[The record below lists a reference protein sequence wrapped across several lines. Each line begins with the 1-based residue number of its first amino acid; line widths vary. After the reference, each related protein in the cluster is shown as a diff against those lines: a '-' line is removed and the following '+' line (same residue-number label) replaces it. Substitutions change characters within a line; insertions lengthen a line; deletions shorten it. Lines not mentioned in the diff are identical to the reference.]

1 MWERETAI
9 RHSLTHP
16 RWLRSAAVQ
25 GFGFLR
31 TDSGEEFF
39 CHISN
44 VRLKTDNETLQ
55 EGDLMQ
61 FSTKTEYDGR
71 LQVRTVFG
79 ACVRSAQ
86 V

>member
-1 MWERETAI
+1 MPLS
-9 RHSLTHP
+9 HQ
-16 RWLRSAAVQ
+16 LRRLGSAAVQ

-44 VRLKTDNETLQ
+44 VKLKSDNETLQ

-71 LQVRTVFG
+71 LQVRTMVS
-79 ACVRSAQ
+79 ACVRCDQ
-86 V
+86 VTTLV

>member
-1 MWERETAI
+1 V
-9 RHSLTHP
+9 
-16 RWLRSAAVQ
+16 AAVQ
-25 GFGFLR
+25 GFGFLK

-44 VRLKTDNETLQ
+44 VKLRDSETLQ

-71 LQVRTVFG
+71 LQVRTTGPGFESQRTRV
-79 ACVRSAQ
+79 AQ
-86 V
+86 GPLHAGP